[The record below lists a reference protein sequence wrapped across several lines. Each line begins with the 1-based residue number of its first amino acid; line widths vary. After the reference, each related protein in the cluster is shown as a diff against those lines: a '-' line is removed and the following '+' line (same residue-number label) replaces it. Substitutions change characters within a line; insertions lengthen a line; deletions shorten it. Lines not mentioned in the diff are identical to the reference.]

1 MISLVNAYAGV
12 QERPKNYIENY
23 VNNDVIS
30 SPSAKKPL
38 RCHLLDLL
46 HNTRF
51 GFWALFIVFKGP

>member
-23 VNNDVIS
+23 VNNNVIS
-30 SPSAKKPL
+30 SSSAKNPL

-46 HNTRF
+46 HDTRF
-51 GFWALFIVFKGP
+51 GFWALFIVFKEP

>member
-23 VNNDVIS
+23 VNNEVIS
-30 SPSAKKPL
+30 SSSAKNPL

-51 GFWALFIVFKGP
+51 GF